1 MPTRKRPS
9 RSIRWVGSANP
20 TMLPRPGT
28 NLVLSGMDL
37 RTTQTLMRHQNLA
50 STAIY
55 TQVFDSKRVE
65 AIDRLN
71 IDTEGETR

>member
-1 MPTRKRPS
+1 
-9 RSIRWVGSANP
+9 
-20 TMLPRPGT
+20 
-28 NLVLSGMDL
+28 MDL